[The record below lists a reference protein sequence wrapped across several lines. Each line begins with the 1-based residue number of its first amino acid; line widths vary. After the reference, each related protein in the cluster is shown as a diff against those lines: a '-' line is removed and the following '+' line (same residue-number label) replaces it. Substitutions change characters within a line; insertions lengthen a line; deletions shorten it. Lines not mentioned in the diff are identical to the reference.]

1 MSRLW
6 VVDDEVKPRR
16 YHAPR
21 RAQAA
26 AATRRAILAAA
37 RNQFLEHGYAA
48 TTVADIARDAHV
60 AVDTI
65 YASIGRKPAL
75 FRLLIE
81 TSIAGQDQDGPAT
94 DLYGVQQIR
103 AGATAEEKIRI
114 YAATIAT
121 IQQRLAPLF
130 RALREAAPTHPELG
144 ELWSQIAAR
153 RADTMHELAA
163 DLTATGQ
170 LRGDL
175 TLHEVADVLWS
186 MNAAEY
192 YVLLVHDRGWT
203 PQRFGQWLAD
213 AWCRL
218 LLAGSP
224 ATPSHPIPP
233 VT

>member
-1 MSRLW
+1 MT
-6 VVDDEVKPRR
+6 DEVKPRR
-16 YHAPR
+16 YNAPR

-26 AATRRAILAAA
+26 AATRQAILTAA
-37 RNQFLEHGYAA
+37 RTQFLRRGYAA
-48 TTVADIARDAHV
+48 TTVADIARDANV

-81 TSIAGQDQDGPAT
+81 TSVTGRDQGDPAI
-94 DLYGVQQIR
+94 DPDDVQEIR
-103 AGATAEEKIRI
+103 ANATAEEKLRI
-114 YAATIAT
+114 YGATIAAT
-121 IQQRLAPLF
+121 QQRLAPLF

-144 ELWSQIAAR
+144 DLWSQIAAR
-153 RADTMHELAA
+153 RADTMQELAA
-163 DLTATGQ
+163 DLATTGQ

-175 TLHEVADVLWS
+175 SIDEVADVLWS

-218 LLAGSP
+218 LLTSGSQ
-224 ATPSHPIPP
+224 ATP
-233 VT
+233 TRRLDGR

>member
-1 MSRLW
+1 M
-6 VVDDEVKPRR
+6 
-16 YHAPR
+16 
-21 RAQAA
+21 
-26 AATRRAILAAA
+26 
-37 RNQFLEHGYAA
+37 
-48 TTVADIARDAHV
+48 ADIARDANV

-81 TSIAGQDQDGPAT
+81 TSIAGRDHGGPAA
-94 DLYGVQQIR
+94 DPYDVQQIR
-103 AGATAEEKIRI
+103 DDATAEGKLRI
-114 YAATIAT
+114 YGATVAT
-121 IQQRLAPLF
+121 NQQHLAPLF

-163 DLTATGQ
+163 DLAATGQ

-175 TLHEVADVLWS
+175 TVDEVADVLWS

-203 PQRFGQWLAD
+203 PQRFGQWLSD

-218 LLAGSP
+218 LLASQ
-224 ATPSHPIPP
+224 TMPP
-233 VT
+233 HRQRHTI